1 MYNHNISKSTKRR
14 TLLEE
19 LETVNFL
26 IDDQP
31 ELGPQPS
38 CSSYEIP
45 FMSSSESSNNL
56 ITESNILNQPL
67 DATEKNN
74 FVHSSFSITS
84 DSSSDESI
92 CHEINMLDIFDEEQ
106 SILNSLAKWT
116 VNYSITSESFSSLLK
131 ILKGHSC
138 FNNFKNK

>member
-14 TLLEE
+14 RFLEE

-26 IDDQP
+26 FDDQP

-56 ITESNILNQPL
+56 ITESNILNQPI

-74 FVHSSFSITS
+74 FVYGSF
-84 DSSSDESI
+84 
-92 CHEINMLDIFDEEQ
+92 
-106 SILNSLAKWT
+106 
-116 VNYSITSESFSSLLK
+116 
-131 ILKGHSC
+131 
-138 FNNFKNK
+138 